1 MEGHGED
8 GRDENGVEQGEAVGE
23 VVAEVVAELG
33 DEDCR
38 RRFGAVNEVRSESNF
53 GVTFSPG
60 RTAR

>member
-8 GRDENGVEQGEAVGE
+8 VRDENGVEHGEAVG
-23 VVAEVVAELG
+23 EVVAELG